1 MVWKDPAALREAGSG
16 TLGTGDGS
24 RLQVGIGRAM
34 GHHGELLQG
43 VFEGENGRL
52 HRGLVTL
59 PLDRKQSLATFWPRD
74 HGEIR
79 ARPPDRKKAAR
90 AAALTLAH
98 LGFSRMAGDLT
109 IESDIPVGHGYGSST
124 ADVIA
129 TIRAVGSAAGVA
141 LRRSTICQIAITAE
155 GASDAIAHEDQAVLF
170 AHREGRI
177 IEHFGGELPPLI
189 VIGIQTDFSPVDTL
203 TLPPARY
210 DHQEIE
216 QFRVLRGLLYRAIQQ
231 QDPVLIGR
239 VASMSAHI
247 SQRHLPKPRFDQVV
261 ELASAY
267 GACGVQVAHSGTLIG
282 ALFDADRRG
291 IGTPIARFT
300 RALAQNGLHRL
311 TAFTVNVDRGFL
323 S

>member
-1 MVWKDPAALREAGSG
+1 MIWKNPAALSEAGSG
-16 TLGTGDGS
+16 VLGIGDGS
-24 RLQVGIGRAM
+24 RLQVGVGRAM

-43 VFEGENGRL
+43 VFEGEDGRL
-52 HRGLVTL
+52 LRGLVTL
-59 PLDRKQSLATFWPRD
+59 PLDRQQSLATFWPRD
-74 HGEIR
+74 QGEIR

-129 TIRAVGSAAGVA
+129 TIQAVGSAAGVA
-141 LRRSTICQIAITAE
+141 LRRSTICRLAITAE
-155 GASDAIAHEDQAVLF
+155 GASDAIAHHDQAVLF
-170 AHREGRI
+170 AHREGKI

-203 TLPPARY
+203 ALPPARY

-216 QFRVLRGLLYRAIQQ
+216 QFRVLRGLLYRAVRQ

-247 SQRHLPKPRFDQVV
+247 SQRHLPKPSFDQVAQ
-261 ELASAY
+261 LANTY

-291 IGTPIARFT
+291 IGTHISRFV
-300 RALAQNGLHRL
+300 RALEQSGLHRI
-311 TAFTVNVDRGFL
+311 TAFTVNVDRGVL